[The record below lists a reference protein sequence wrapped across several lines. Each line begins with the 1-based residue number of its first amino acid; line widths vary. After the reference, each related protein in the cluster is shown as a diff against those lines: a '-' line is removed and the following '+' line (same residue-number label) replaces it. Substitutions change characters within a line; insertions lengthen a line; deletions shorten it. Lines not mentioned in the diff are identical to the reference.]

1 MSLTEFS
8 YQLCDSYHLNQNHSC
23 KIQLGGTDQLGNLM
37 SGHKFIHK
45 CTNARYHSNL
55 QALELMRDAE
65 LQELFRDAPFHE
77 LLLEPGPTILDA
89 CRRAEDILRGPK
101 GYCMVSEGT
110 VWINHSK
117 TDQPRKDPSS
127 QNKRSHSSS
136 NEVTPCPSLEYT
148 PRKASPRTQT

>member
-1 MSLTEFS
+1 MVSLKNQPKINFLNYCSLVSRPGTA
-8 YQLCDSYHLNQNHSC
+8 DSTPRQ
-23 KIQLGGTDQLGNLM
+23 TAFM
-37 SGHKFIHK
+37 